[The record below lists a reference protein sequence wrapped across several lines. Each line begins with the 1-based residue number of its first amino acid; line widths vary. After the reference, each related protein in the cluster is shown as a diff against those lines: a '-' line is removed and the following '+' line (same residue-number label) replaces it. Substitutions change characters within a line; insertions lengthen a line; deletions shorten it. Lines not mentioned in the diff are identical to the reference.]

1 MKNGEKSLSKV
12 FDVIEAAGRH
22 PEGVAAKTLATELGM
37 PESTLFRMAKFLV
50 ERGYLRR
57 SAGRLTLGAAALR
70 LGALAQRQNPLAR
83 VAHPALAALSERTGE
98 TVHLAELQ
106 GDHIVYVDKVE
117 GSRSVR
123 MASLVGSAGPLY
135 CTGVG
140 KVILAFLPEPKQERL
155 LETIRF
161 EPFTPATITA
171 AEALR
176 RELEKIRRAGYA
188 VDDCE
193 HERGVFCVAAPVF
206 HAADEV
212 RAGISVSGSELYLRD
227 HVDELAREVVAAAC
241 AISAGLGGSV
251 C

>member
-140 KVILAFLPEPKQERL
+140 KVILAFLPEPKQVRL

-176 RELEKIRRAGYA
+176 RE
-188 VDDCE
+188 
-193 HERGVFCVAAPVF
+193 PVF

-212 RAGISVSGSELYLRD
+212 CAGISVSGSELYLRD

>member
-12 FDVIEAAGRH
+12 FDIIETAGRH
-22 PEGVAAKTLATELGM
+22 AEGVAAKALAAELGM
-37 PESTLFRMAKFLV
+37 PESTLFRMVKFLV

-57 SAGRLTLGAAALR
+57 SGSCLTLGAAALR

-140 KVILAFLPEPKQERL
+140 KVILAFLPEPKRRL
-155 LETIRF
+155 LLEAVRF
-161 EPFTPATITA
+161 EAFTAATITS
-171 AEALR
+171 AERLC
-176 RELEKIRRAGYA
+176 RELEKIRHDGFA

-193 HERGVFCVAAPVF
+193 HERGVFCVAAPLFNAANGVF
-206 HAADEV
+206 
-212 RAGISVSGSELYLRD
+212 AGISVSGSELYLRD
-227 HVDELAREVVAAAC
+227 HVDELTHEVVAAARV
-241 AISAGLGGSV
+241 ISTGLGGGT